1 MEAVAGVI
9 IGLLLSLSLGGLFI
23 WQRRRRQRKAA
34 RTLIHSPFTLV
45 PDGAAAEKVPLPDV
59 PNTDARSISTMRR
72 EFLQNELRAA
82 KEQILNIEDSE
93 VGSTVATPGS
103 VSGRIL
109 RKFTRSTTL
118 TEVGSS
124 EVSQLK
130 PTYAS
135 DNIPKHRISREGN
148 ANLDVKRCSESDG
161 STSIVH
167 SPNPSPSYLRRN
179 LLEETRALTTDP
191 WSAQPMYC
199 PGSIAVDLWAIDMR
213 GSGGIDKL
221 SNSVMEYTLRFYD
234 PRDRSQPEIISYLD
248 GAQISPE
255 WGEIWPPNAASTA
268 RCSLRVDMKSSHVG
282 KLAKIHEE
290 PVEII

>member
-1 MEAVAGVI
+1 MKAVAGVI

-148 ANLDVKRCSESDG
+148 ANLDVK
-161 STSIVH
+161 

-234 PRDRSQPEIISYLD
+234 PRDRSQPEIIPTDTPTELKFLQSGERYGPERGID
-248 GAQISPE
+248 GQHLAFNAVGRPL
-255 WGEIWPPNAASTA
+255 WP
-268 RCSLRVDMKSSHVG
+268 LRVWD
-282 KLAKIHEE
+282 
-290 PVEII
+290 VESNGPEGALSCQG